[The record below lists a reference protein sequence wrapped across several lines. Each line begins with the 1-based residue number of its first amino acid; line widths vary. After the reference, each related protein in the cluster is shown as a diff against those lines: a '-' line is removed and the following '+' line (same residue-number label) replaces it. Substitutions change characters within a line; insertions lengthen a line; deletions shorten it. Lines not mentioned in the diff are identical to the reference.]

1 MGQAGALVAIT
12 SCYRAPRRDTIA
24 GKTTRDTI
32 VGNVGGDNQRH
43 LQLCTSPLNPL
54 THTPV
59 TDTVCDTLV
68 AKTQLASDNLK
79 WNISTQW
86 QNVTTSS
93 CRGRKGGKIEKCTAA
108 RQDLV
113 AKVQPCHHIQ
123 TKNIQTGSDYLVSKQ
138 LLDLQKRK
146 ACHGLLDLL
155 VLYIMLC

>member
-1 MGQAGALVAIT
+1 MAIT

-54 THTPV
+54 THTLV

-79 WNISTQW
+79 WNVSTQW

-93 CRGRKGGKIEKCTAA
+93 AEAEKVEKLKNAPQRDRILSQKCSLATTF
-108 RQDLV
+108 RQ
-113 AKVQPCHHIQ
+113 
-123 TKNIQTGSDYLVSKQ
+123 KNIQTGSDYLVSKQ

>member
-1 MGQAGALVAIT
+1 MV
-12 SCYRAPRRDTIA
+12 
-24 GKTTRDTI
+24 
-32 VGNVGGDNQRH
+32 
-43 LQLCTSPLNPL
+43 
-54 THTPV
+54 
-59 TDTVCDTLV
+59 DTVRDTLV

-79 WNISTQW
+79 WNFSTQW
-86 QNVTTSS
+86 QNVTTSL
-93 CRGRKGGKIEKCTAA
+93 CRGRKSGKMEKCTAA